1 MRPMLLFVLVA
12 IAPAAVNAQSIPSTH
27 EYAAFTVTAGEGNAM
42 GWSGVQVERYLRNGR
57 ISVFGGGGFATLIEE
72 EGESSSYRGPAF
84 AGGLRVYTN
93 GARQR
98 AFLEVSDSVV
108 AVQKNCGAN
117 CHAFYGPGVQV
128 GYQFAARRGF
138 TAVGSAGYGYT
149 PSGSTGGLLV
159 GMGAGFTWR
168 RG

>member
-1 MRPMLLFVLVA
+1 M
-12 IAPAAVNAQSIPSTH
+12 
-27 EYAAFTVTAGEGNAM
+27 
-42 GWSGVQVERYLRNGR
+42 NGY
-57 ISVFGGGGFATLIEE
+57 S
-72 EGESSSYRGPAF
+72 GPAF

-98 AFLEVSDSVV
+98 VFLEVSDSAV
-108 AVQKNCGAN
+108 AVQKKCGAN
-117 CHAFYGPGVQV
+117 CHAFYGPGVQA

-149 PSGSTGGLLV
+149 PSGSMGGLLV